1 MFEDNHNL
9 NVHNLGN
16 VQAQPRFENVNLN
29 NGGIELGPIREVQY
43 VVPQAQLNVVEQNR
57 QNDNR
62 NNFKYMTKCFI
73 AIIISFMIA
82 SSICFVVYD
91 RNVQQNKNSIELLK
105 TEVDNQSSNQ
115 RDHQGDP
122 VDTLTFF
129 VEDNKLY
136 SSKSTDPIFDLS
148 QLKGLTGENGITPNL
163 YVEDDKLFSSTS
175 SIPLID
181 FGKFKGENGKNG
193 MDATCKSAGF
203 PVIENHEYSKMKLA
217 TGVDYIGLGYDPITD
232 THGANFFDP
241 SFSEM
246 KVVTDPIDGESHK
259 NYDYINRYDHNFK
272 HNVIASAS
280 TYRDANMYRNSKT
293 NGAGGSVGFSSFLS
307 ASAST
312 SKTKAMT
319 SLSEGNKAVVESIM
333 MDQSYEITAE
343 QDLTNYVKSEYIEAV
358 DNLPEYDKNDNS
370 IVDMYDHLSYL
381 YKDFVVT
388 FVGLGGMI
396 TQQSI
401 VSNANKY
408 YSKYSSENI
417 EGGVSGGWGPFS
429 GSVSAST
436 NTYSSSLDSE
446 LKSDITTHVFVSGGN
461 AKGDLD
467 NPSESISNIANW
479 GDVEW
484 QSYYDRTEKSPTKI
498 SERVIP
504 VWYLLKGDN
513 QKKMRD
519 YLEDKYG
526 TEKQDI
532 YSMTSYFNN
541 ELSRI
546 EDGFKNK
553 QDDLEKK
560 ILGISVPNKAAI
572 KWYPRNFAICGND
585 LNCDDRNQRG
595 KNWYYKDRPY
605 PSRNSGTKLC
615 NSDELM
621 ESFEYSHG
629 YLITCWRPEIV
640 LS

>member
-1 MFEDNHNL
+1 MLNNQTLNNQNL
-9 NVHNLGN
+9 NN
-16 VQAQPRFENVNLN
+16 QNLN
-29 NGGIELGPIREVQY
+29 NGGIELGPIREVQF

-62 NNFKYMTKCFI
+62 NNFKFMTKCFI

-82 SSICFVVYD
+82 SSICFVVND
-91 RNVQQNKNSIELLK
+91 RNVQQNKTSIELLK
-105 TEVDNQSSNQ
+105 SKVDNQSSNQ
-115 RDHQGDP
+115 RDPQENP
-122 VDTLTFF
+122 VVTPTFF

-136 SSKSTDPIFDLS
+136 SSTSTDPILDLS
-148 QLKGLTGENGITPNL
+148 EIEGPTGGKGDTGDKGDPGITPKL
-163 YVEDDKLFSSTS
+163 YVEDNKLFSSTS
-175 SIPLID
+175 LEPLID
-181 FGKFKGENGKNG
+181 LTELKGDNGKNG

-232 THGANFFDP
+232 THGASFLDQ

-246 KVVTDPIDGESHK
+246 KVVTDPIDGELHK
-259 NYDYINRYDHNFK
+259 SCDYINRYDHNFK

-280 TYRDANMYRNSKT
+280 TFRDINMYRNSKT

-307 ASAST
+307 ASASS
-312 SKTKAMT
+312 SKTKAMI
-319 SLSEGNKAVVESIM
+319 SLSEGNKVVIEYTM
-333 MDQSYEITAE
+333 MNKLYEITAE
-343 QDLTNYVKSEYIEAV
+343 QDLTNNVKQEYIDAV
-358 DNLPEYDKNDNS
+358 TDLPEYDKNDNS
-370 IVDMYDHLSYL
+370 IVNMYDHLSYL

-388 FVGLGGMI
+388 FVVLGGMI

-532 YSMTSYFNN
+532 YSMTSYFND

-546 EDGFKNK
+546 EDGFKSK
-553 QDDLEKK
+553 QDELEKK

-629 YLITCWRPEIV
+629 YLITCWRPEII

>member
-1 MFEDNHNL
+1 MLNNNQPLNNQNL
-9 NVHNLGN
+9 NN
-16 VQAQPRFENVNLN
+16 QNLN

-43 VVPQAQLNVVEQNR
+43 VVPQAQLHVVEQNR
-57 QNDNR
+57 PNDNR
-62 NNFKYMTKCFI
+62 INFKFKFI
-73 AIIISFMIA
+73 RDLIVGVSIIILFAFSIYNYNNITK
-82 SSICFVVYD
+82 SSCNCSYNDTGGGDTQSVSSSLPFFSVES
-91 RNVQQNKNSIELLK
+91 NNNLK
-105 TEVDNQSSNQ
+105 TVKLHNPDNSVFS
-115 RDHQGDP
+115 
-122 VDTLTFF
+122 F
-129 VEDNKLY
+129 VIKNG
-136 SSKSTDPIFDLS
+136 T
-148 QLKGLTGENGITPNL
+148 NGINGR
-163 YVEDDKLFSSTS
+163 DG
-175 SIPLID
+175 ID
-181 FGKFKGENGKNG
+181 GLPGRDGIDGIDGLPGRDGLDGLKG

-203 PVIENHEYSKMKLA
+203 PVIENDQYSKLKLA

-280 TYRDANMYRNSKT
+280 TYRDINMYRNSKT

-319 SLSEGNKAVVESIM
+319 SLSEGNKVVIEYTM
-333 MDQSYEITAE
+333 MNKLYEITAE
-343 QDLTNYVKSEYIEAV
+343 QDLTNYVKSEYVEAV
-358 DNLPEYDKNDNS
+358 DNLPDYDKNDNS
-370 IVDMYDHLSYL
+370 IVNMYDHLSYL

-446 LKSDITTHVFVSGGN
+446 LKSDITTNVFVSGGN

-467 NPSESISNIANW
+467 SPSESISNIANW

-532 YSMTSYFNN
+532 YSMTSYFND

-585 LNCDDRNQRG
+585 INCDDRNQRG

>member
-1 MFEDNHNL
+1 ML
-9 NVHNLGN
+9 NN
-16 VQAQPRFENVNLN
+16 QTLN
-29 NGGIELGPIREVQY
+29 NGGIELGQIREVQY
-43 VVPQAQLNVVEQNR
+43 VVPQAQLNVEEQAQLNVVEQNR

-62 NNFKYMTKCFI
+62 VNFKYMTKCFI
-73 AIIISFMIA
+73 AIIIIFMIA
-82 SSICFVVYD
+82 TSICFVVYD
-91 RNVQQNKNSIELLK
+91 RNVQQNKTSIELLK
-105 TEVDNQSSNQ
+105 SEVDNQSSNQ
-115 RDHQGDP
+115 KGAQGDP
-122 VDTLTFF
+122 GDTLTFF

-136 SSKSTDPIFDLS
+136 SSASADPILNFS
-148 QLKGLTGENGITPNL
+148 EFQGLTGGKGDTGDKGDPGITPEL
-163 YVEDDKLFSSTS
+163 YVEDNKLFSSTS
-175 SIPLID
+175 SEPLID
-181 FGKFKGENGKNG
+181 LKELKGDNG

-217 TGVDYIGLGYDPITD
+217 TGVDNIGLGYDPITD
-232 THGANFFDP
+232 THGASFLDQ

-246 KVVTDPIDGESHK
+246 KVVTDPIDYQSHK
-259 NYDYINRYDHNFK
+259 YYDYINRFDHNFK
-272 HNVIASAS
+272 HNAIASSS
-280 TYRDANMYRNSKT
+280 TYRDINMYRKSKT

-307 ASAST
+307 ASASST
-312 SKTKAMT
+312 KTKAMT
-319 SLSEGNKAVVESIM
+319 SLSEGNKAVIEYIM
-333 MDQSYEITAE
+333 MDQLYEITAE

-358 DNLPEYDKNDNS
+358 DNLPDYDKDDNS
-370 IVDMYDHLSYL
+370 IVDIYNHLSYL
-381 YKDFVVT
+381 WKDFVVI

-396 TQQSI
+396 IQQSI
-401 VSNANKY
+401 LSNANKY

-429 GSVSAST
+429 GSASASKS
-436 NTYSSSLDSE
+436 TYSSSLDSE
-446 LKSDITTHVFVSGGN
+446 LRSDITTQSFVFGAN

-467 NPSESISNIANW
+467 NPSESITNIANW
-479 GDVEW
+479 GNTEW
-484 QSYYDRTEKSPTKI
+484 QKHFDRTEKSPTVI
-498 SERVIP
+498 TERVIP

-513 QKKMRD
+513 QKKMKD

-526 TEKQDI
+526 TEKQDL
-532 YSMTSYFNN
+532 YSITNDFND

-553 QDDLEKK
+553 LDELEKK

-605 PSRNSGTKLC
+605 PSRTSGTKLC